1 MIPTAEDNNN
11 TKLLTH
17 SITHNEILNIVRKYV
32 PDVTNVKDIS
42 MFTSVFTPRWVNR
55 TACYERLEF
64 LGDSV
69 LSMALSAYL
78 YHRYPNEDEGFLSTV
93 RSRIVCGAS
102 LSELAAQH
110 TPFKSF
116 IDRIAKNQC
125 CYYGNTA
132 NANTNANVAC
142 TTVSAKA
149 YARVLEDVFEAFLG
163 AMFIDM
169 GYSIAEKWIINF
181 IETHVDFAAIIL
193 SKTSAKSELCRFY
206 IKQYGYMPTFYNEN
220 MESTVRST
228 IRNIEHAIIGT
239 GIGANKSEAENA
251 AARAALKGLG
261 V

>member
-1 MIPTAEDNNN
+1 MIPVADNDN
-11 TKLLTH
+11 TTLTR
-17 SITHNEILNIVRKYV
+17 STITQNEILNIIRKYV
-32 PDVTNVKDIS
+32 PDVTNVKDVS
-42 MFTSVFTPRWVNR
+42 MFTSVFTPRWINR

-78 YHRYPNEDEGFLSTV
+78 YRRYPNEDEGFLSTV

-110 TPFKSF
+110 TPFKCF

-125 CYYGNTA
+125 CYYYGDTA
-132 NANTNANVAC
+132 NAC
-142 TTVSAKA
+142 TVSAKS

-163 AMFIDM
+163 AIFIDM
-169 GYSIAEKWIINF
+169 GYGIAEKWIINF
-181 IETHVDFAAIIL
+181 IETHVDFAAIIM

-228 IRNIEHAIIGT
+228 VRNIEHAIIGT

-251 AARAALKGLG
+251 AARAALKGLQ
-261 V
+261 